1 MNTDR
6 HTAPTLFLL
15 MGQYQS
21 RTIIPLKDVCR
32 DFFGH
37 LSEEKLLR
45 KALRGELAL
54 PIVRIETSQKAQRGV
69 HLTDLAN
76 YIDQRRN
83 AALKEC
89 AQLTGRQRYDGG
101 PSGAE
106 GGA

>member
-1 MNTDR
+1 MNANR

-15 MGQYQS
+15 MAQYQG
-21 RTIIPLKDVCR
+21 RTVVPLKDVCR

-89 AQLTGRQRYDGG
+89 AQLTGRRQYDEG
-101 PSGAE
+101 PSGAKN
-106 GGA
+106 GP